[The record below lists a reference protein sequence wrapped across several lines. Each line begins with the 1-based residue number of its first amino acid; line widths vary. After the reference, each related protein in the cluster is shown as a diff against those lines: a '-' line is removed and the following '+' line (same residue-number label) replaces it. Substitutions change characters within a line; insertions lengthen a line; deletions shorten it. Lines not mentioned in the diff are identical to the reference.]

1 MDWKK
6 IILMA
11 KGKADNPE
19 LESDEQQLIWR
30 ARVLLENTIK
40 PAVREVLEFLNDN
53 QIPYNKDEPHYV
65 DDPAAAVGAEIVI
78 GEGDHKTDIF
88 IGLTKE
94 SIIGL
99 LTEFRYVH
107 LDRSNLLELPLNETK
122 ITAEEIKRLLA
133 EDVRIYYERVAE
145 QSMVK

>member
-11 KGKADNPE
+11 KGKADNPD

-30 ARVLLENTIK
+30 SRVLLENTIK
-40 PAVREVLEFLNDN
+40 PAVREVLEFLNEN
-53 QIPYNKDEPHYV
+53 QIPYNKDEPHYI
-65 DDPAAAVGAEIVI
+65 DDPKKAIGAKIVI
-78 GEGDHKTDIF
+78 GEGDYRSDIF
-88 IGLTKE
+88 IGLTRD
-94 SIIGL
+94 SIIGM

-107 LDRSNLLELPLNETK
+107 LDKTNLLELPLNETK
-122 ITAEEIKRLLA
+122 ITSEEIKRLLA

-145 QSMVK
+145 QLQN